1 MKHIKNI
8 VNIVTFCALFFAI
21 GLFYTVWSL
30 GGAIHNINLNCTI
43 TWFIALVIVGV
54 GAFYNLVALFV
65 SKSYQN
71 NLDKDQK

>member
-1 MKHIKNI
+1 MRHIKDI
-8 VNIVTFCALFFAI
+8 INIVTFCALFFAI

-30 GGAIHNINLNCTI
+30 GALHNININCTI
-43 TWFIALVIVGV
+43 AWFIALVIVGI

-65 SKSYQN
+65 GKSYQN

>member
-30 GGAIHNINLNCTI
+30 GALHNINLNCTI
-43 TWFIALVIVGV
+43 AWFVTLIIVGA

-65 SKSYQN
+65 GKNYQN